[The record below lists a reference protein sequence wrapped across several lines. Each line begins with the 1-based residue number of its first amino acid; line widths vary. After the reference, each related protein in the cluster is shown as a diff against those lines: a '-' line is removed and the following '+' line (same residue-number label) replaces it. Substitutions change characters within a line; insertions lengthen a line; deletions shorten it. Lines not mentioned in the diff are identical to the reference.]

1 MLGKREARFGVDD
14 ILALV
19 DKLQI
24 TTLIPQIQQFL
35 NSDKLQQLQNQFFAT
50 ALAAANNHWNLATVA
65 QAIQQLVTQF
75 VPQVA
80 DMRIE

>member
-35 NSDKLQQLQNQFFAT
+35 NSDKLQQLQNQFFST